1 MSNPLL
7 TIAKLLPCFVLVLS
21 AVPISFA
28 QTTEFTYQGR
38 LTDGSLPPT
47 ASYDFEFRLFT
58 VDTGSAAIGTLQ
70 RLGTTVSSG
79 IFTVSLDFGSQ
90 FDGTARFLEIA
101 VKPAGSPNPFT
112 TLTPRQ
118 PLSSEPYSIRSLNS
132 ANALTAN
139 NSLQLGGIAAGQ
151 FVQTNDA
158 RLTDD
163 RVPLP
168 GSANYIQNA
177 NIQQAASNFNISGN
191 GTAAGTLSGN
201 VVNAATQFNINGQ
214 RMMSSPGPTNTFV
227 GIGAGSVTIANDN
240 SFFGRNAGAAN
251 TTGNINSFFGA
262 SAGQNNTTGV
272 TNSFFG
278 FGSGFFNTTA
288 SGNSFFGFFAG
299 RQNST
304 GTRNAF
310 FGSQAGDANGIANDN
325 SFFGANSGQVN
336 TGSLNS
342 FFGSQTGLANTNG
355 TNNSIFGANAGD
367 VNTSGSRNSF
377 FGSSA
382 GGANTTG
389 NSNSFYG
396 VLSGG
401 GTTIGTRNSFFG
413 DGSGFRTTTGE
424 LNVFA
429 GFNSGETN
437 TTGSNNTFIGF
448 DAGVFN
454 QTGTNNTA
462 IGSNSELNAVNLSHA
477 TVIGADAVVSTSNT
491 IMLGRDVDDVVI
503 PGNLQLGSLGAAT
516 ATALCW
522 NNVTHIISV
531 CSSSLRY
538 KTQVQSFNE
547 GLSVVRRLQPIS
559 FRWKDNMKMSDV
571 GFAAESVNSVE
582 PLLTTYNQ
590 KGEIEGVK
598 YAQLTT
604 VLVNAVKEQQVQ
616 IEEQQRQIREL
627 QEQVRSLT
635 NLSHRRN
642 LKAKITR
649 SR

>member
-1 MSNPLL
+1 MMQSIFCRYLSIVTILL
-7 TIAKLLPCFVLVLS
+7 VFEVAS
-21 AVPISFA
+21 AFG

-38 LTDGSLPPT
+38 MTDNSLPPT

-58 VDTGSAAIGTLQ
+58 VDTGGTAIGTVQ
-70 RLGTTVSSG
+70 RLGTSVSSG
-79 IFTVSLDFGSQ
+79 IFTVSLDFGNQ
-90 FDGTARFLEIA
+90 FDGTSRFLEIA
-101 VKPAGSPNPFT
+101 IKPAGSPNPFT
-112 TLTPRQ
+112 TLAPRQ
-118 PLSSEPYSIRSLNS
+118 PLSSEPYSLRSLNA
-132 ANALTAN
+132 ANAVTAN
-139 NSLQLGGIAAGQ
+139 NSLQLGGVAASQ

-158 RLTDD
+158 RLSDD
-163 RVPLP
+163 RIPLP
-168 GSANYIQNA
+168 GSSNYIQNGSV
-177 NIQQAASNFNISGN
+177 QQALANFNISGN

-201 VVNAATQFNINGQ
+201 QVNATTQFNINGQ

-227 GIGAGSVTIANDN
+227 GIGAGAVTTANDN

-262 SAGQNNTTGV
+262 SAGQSNTTGF

-278 FGSGFFNTTA
+278 FAAGSFNTTA

-310 FGSQAGDANGIANDN
+310 FGSQAGDANGPANDN

-389 NSNSFYG
+389 NSNSFFG

-454 QTGTNNTA
+454 QTGTNNSA
-462 IGSNSELNAVNLSHA
+462 IGSNSELNAVNLSHT

-538 KTQVQSFNE
+538 KTQVQNFNE
-547 GLSVVRRLQPIS
+547 GLTIVRRLQPIS
-559 FRWKDNMKMSDV
+559 FRWKDNLKMSDV

-604 VLVNAVKEQQVQ
+604 VLVNAVKEQQMQ
-616 IEEQQRQIREL
+616 IETQQKRIRDLEEGL
-627 QEQVRSLT
+627 KDLT
-635 NLSHRRN
+635 NLICAHNSRTKLCRN
-642 LKAKITR
+642 R
-649 SR
+649 